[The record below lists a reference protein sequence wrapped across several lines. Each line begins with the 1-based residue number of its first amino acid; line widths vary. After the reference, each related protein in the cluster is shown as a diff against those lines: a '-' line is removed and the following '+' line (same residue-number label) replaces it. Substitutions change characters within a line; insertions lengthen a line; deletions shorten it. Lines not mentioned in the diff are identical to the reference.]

1 MTIGV
6 LGPLRV
12 DDGAVRLGSR
22 DRVVLAALAMS
33 AGKVLSADQLADAV
47 WHERPPAS
55 WNKNLQGCVVRLRK
69 ALGQDAIQTSPQGYR
84 LAVPAD
90 TVDAQRFGRLV
101 MRGRELLT
109 LGESERVMY
118 TLDQALALWRGRPL
132 VELEEW
138 EPGAIEGARLEEL
151 RLEAQDLRLE
161 AALQAGHHRE
171 MLAEAKAMV
180 SERPLREQRW
190 ALLALAQ
197 YRAGRQSDALR
208 TLQQARRMLVQE
220 LGLDPGPDIDALEQ
234 AILRQDSSLLVEA
247 ASTQGSAVCP
257 YRGLT
262 PYDVDDA
269 EGFFG
274 RDADVAACFD
284 RLNQQGV
291 LAVVGPSGSGKSSLV
306 RAGIAA
312 RLEYANQDV
321 VVITPGVHPLDTL
334 GGLRHAKHRQVLVID
349 QCEEAFSQCDD
360 PAVRETFLATL
371 VDHAETAPVVISLRA
386 DRLGEISSHPGFAR
400 LVERGLYL
408 LGAMSEEDLRA
419 AIEGPA
425 RQAGL
430 VVEPGLVDLL
440 VREVE
445 GEPGALPLLSHAMRE
460 TWLRREGR
468 TLTVSGYQASG
479 GIRGAVAKSAE
490 EVYGRI
496 APDQRHLLRDTMLR
510 LVTPGTDGEPVRSR
524 IARRQVVSDPAQDH
538 LIDLLVAAR
547 LVTSDDGVVQLAHE
561 ALARAWPR
569 LRGWLDDD
577 VEGQRI
583 LHHLTNAADAWDA
596 LGRPDS
602 ETYRGIRLAQTL
614 DWRDRT
620 EPALTNT
627 ERAFLAAGERL
638 AAAEERSAKHRARHQ
653 TLVNRRLRGLLA
665 ASTALLVAAVV
676 AGALAV
682 EQKRVADNSAAVA
695 QDAATAAEAG
705 RSGARA
711 LATDD
716 IDEAVLLAAAGV
728 RLHDTPET
736 RSNLLAAL
744 GRHPELI
751 ASTQMAGPRV
761 VYFDVS
767 PNGKTVAT
775 YDAVNHV
782 RLYDIDQGELLA
794 EYQAGSSKGLRWET
808 AEVKFSPDGHALA
821 VTGAAPTRQPIQLLD
836 ADTLKPLDQQP
847 GGLAT
852 KRWQLIE
859 LAFSEDGHHVAA
871 TMFRVQGHGR
881 TTRST
886 TAWAAVWNLESL
898 ERPARLLQL
907 QDGNPFVALSP
918 DGNTMYTT
926 QPFTIHDLASGTS
939 KPVNGTEPLGP
950 VALRP
955 DGRVLATGTADGLV
969 LLDAATGDVQRQLQG
984 NEDEGYFPS
993 FSSDGSLV
1001 ATATFDKREA
1011 MVWDVATGAV
1021 RAQIPLGED
1030 GDLVQFG
1037 DGDSTLYS
1045 AGSDSALRHWDL
1057 DGDRR
1062 FVTQIASTPTDLGDD
1077 SGVQPAPGG
1086 EFIAYPSEDHVTF
1099 LDVGAGRVGEP
1110 VDRSQGRY
1118 RHGAGSWSADGV
1130 HYALVT
1136 GGEVR
1141 VFDARKDTV
1150 TTKSQP
1156 SGRYGSGVDYSTDG
1170 SRLVVG
1176 ELSGRVIMLDATTL
1190 APVGRAVQLDESV
1203 RWVSAGPDNHTAMA
1217 LTGFEDASGFWV
1229 GHTSSWVLVDLE
1241 AGTVLNQGN
1250 LGFNARMVAFS
1261 PDGRHAA
1268 LGGAD
1273 GELLVLDTETGEPLR
1288 PPVLAHNH
1296 VVALSYST
1304 DGDRILTSGLDAT
1317 VALWDAETGRLL
1329 SRLTT
1334 PVRLPQAGFGANE
1347 DSVLIAGLW
1356 GGPVYQWDPD
1366 SDYAVDFACRVAG
1379 RDLTEAEWRDNFGDR
1394 PYQETCPA

>member
-1 MTIGV
+1 MGIGV
-6 LGPLRV
+6 LGPLSV
-12 DDGAVRLGSR
+12 DDGAIRLGSR
-22 DRVVLAALAMS
+22 DRVVLAALAMR
-33 AGKVLSADQLADAV
+33 AGEVLSADELADAV

-69 ALGQDAIQTSPQGYR
+69 ALGQEAIETSPLGYR
-84 LAVPAD
+84 LAVRAD
-90 TVDAQRFGRLV
+90 TVDGHRFGQLV
-101 MRGRELLT
+101 ERGRELLT
-109 LGESERVMY
+109 LGESERAMY
-118 TLDQALALWRGRPL
+118 TLGQALGLWRGRPL

-138 EPGAIEGARLEEL
+138 EPGAVEARRLEEL
-151 RLEAQDLRLE
+151 RLEAQDLWLE

-171 MLAEAKAMV
+171 VLAEAQAMV
-180 SERPLREQRW
+180 SAAPLREQRW
-190 ALLALAQ
+190 TLLALAQ

-208 TLQQARRMLVQE
+208 TLHDVRRMLVQE
-220 LGLDPGPDIDALEQ
+220 LGLDPGPDVDALEQ
-234 AILRQDSSLLVEA
+234 AILRHEPSLLVDVANTQRSA
-247 ASTQGSAVCP
+247 ACP

-269 EGFFG
+269 ESFFG
-274 RDADVAACFD
+274 RDADVAACLD
-284 RLNQQGV
+284 RLNHQGV

-312 RLEYANQDV
+312 RLERAGQDV
-321 VVITPGVHPLDTL
+321 VVGTPGVHPLDTL
-334 GGLRHAKHRQVLVID
+334 AGLRPAKRGQILVVD
-349 QCEEAFSQCDD
+349 QCEEVFSLCEDAAERD
-360 PAVRETFLATL
+360 TFLAH
-371 VDHAETAPVVISLRA
+371 VVEHAKTAPVVISLRA
-386 DRLGEISSHPGFAR
+386 DHLGGISSHLGFAR

-408 LGAMSEEDLRA
+408 LGAMSDENLQA
-419 AIEGPA
+419 AVEGPA

-445 GEPGALPLLSHAMRE
+445 GEPGALPLLSHALRE

-468 TLTVSGYQASG
+468 TLTVSAYRASG

-490 EVYGRI
+490 EVYRRT

-510 LVTPGTDGEPVRSR
+510 LVMPGTDGEPVRSR
-524 IARRQVVSDPAQDH
+524 IARRRVVSGPAQDH
-538 LIDLLVAAR
+538 LIGLLVAAR

-577 VEGQRI
+577 VEGQRV

-620 EPALTNT
+620 GAALTGT

-638 AAAEERSAKHRARHQ
+638 AEAEERSAEQRARHQ
-653 TLVNRRLRGLLA
+653 ARVNRRLRGLLA
-665 ASTALLVAAVV
+665 AATALLVP
-676 AGALAV
+676 ALAAGV
-682 EQKRVADNSAAVA
+682 LAVQEKRAADDSAAVA
-695 QDAATAAEAG
+695 QAAATTAEAG

-728 RLHDTPET
+728 RLDDTPET
-736 RSNLLAAL
+736 RSNLLATL

-761 VYFDVS
+761 VYLDVS
-767 PNGKTVAT
+767 PDGHTVAT
-775 YDAVNHV
+775 YDAANHV
-782 RLYDIDQGELLA
+782 RLYDIDQGDRLA
-794 EYQAGSSKGLRWET
+794 EYQAGSSKGLQWET
-808 AEVKFSPDGHALA
+808 AEVKFSPDGHTLA
-821 VTGAAPTRQPIQLLD
+821 VTVAAPTRQPIMLLD

-847 GGLAT
+847 GGLT
-852 KRWQLIE
+852 KKRWQLLE
-859 LAFSEDGHHVAA
+859 LAYSQDGQHLAA
-871 TMFRVQGHGR
+871 TMFRVQGHGH

-886 TAWAAVWNLESL
+886 TAWASVWDLESL
-898 ERPARLLQL
+898 DKATRLFRL

-939 KPVNGTEPLGP
+939 KPVSGIDPFGP
-950 VALRP
+950 VALSP
-955 DGRVLATGTADGLV
+955 DGLVLATATADGLV
-969 LLDAATGDVQRQLQG
+969 LLDAATGDVLRHLQG
-984 NEDEGYFPS
+984 NDDGGYAVN
-993 FSSDGSLV
+993 FSGDGSLV
-1001 ATATFDKREA
+1001 ATANWDKREA
-1011 MVWDVATGAV
+1011 LVWDVTSGAL
-1021 RAQIPLGED
+1021 RAQVPLEED
-1030 GDLVQFG
+1030 GDLVDFG
-1037 DGDSTLYS
+1037 ADGSTLYT
-1045 AGSDSALRHWDL
+1045 AGSDSSLRHWDL

-1062 FVTQIASTPTDLGDD
+1062 FVAQVASTPSDLGDE

-1086 EFIAYPSEDHVTF
+1086 EFIAYPNYDHVTF
-1099 LDVGAGRVGEP
+1099 LNVGAGTVGGP
-1110 VDRSQGRY
+1110 VDRGRGY
-1118 RHGAGSWSADGV
+1118 RHGNGSWHPDGV
-1130 HYALVT
+1130 HYALAT

-1141 VFDARKDTV
+1141 VFDARNEGV
-1150 TTKSQP
+1150 TAQSRP
-1156 SGRYGSGVDYSTDG
+1156 SGRYVSGLDYSTDG

-1176 ELSGRVIMLDATTL
+1176 ELSGRVTMLDAATL
-1190 APVGRAVQLDESV
+1190 APVGRAVRLDESI
-1203 RWVSAGPDNHTAMA
+1203 RSVSAGPDNHTAIA
-1217 LTGFEDASGFWV
+1217 LTGFEDASAFWV
-1229 GHTSSWVLVDLE
+1229 GHTTGWALVDL
-1241 AGTVLNQGN
+1241 ASGTVLNQGD
-1250 LGFNARMVAFS
+1250 LGFNARMVAAS

-1268 LGGAD
+1268 LGGGG
-1273 GELLVLDTETGEPLR
+1273 GELLVLDTDTGEQLR
-1288 PPVLAHNH
+1288 PPVTAHNI
-1296 VVALSYST
+1296 VSSLNYST

-1334 PVRLPQAGFGANE
+1334 PERLPQAGFGADE

-1356 GGPVYQWDPD
+1356 GGAVYQWDPD

-1379 RDLTEAEWRDNFGDR
+1379 RDLTAVEWRANFGDR
-1394 PYQETCPA
+1394 PYQETCHV